1 MKIKS
6 WFLSQK
12 EQYLRLW
19 RVMKKPSVEELK
31 LVSKVS
37 AIGVLILGAIGFLIN
52 LLFSFL
58 IRK

>member
-6 WFLSQK
+6 WLISQK

-19 RVMKKPSVEELK
+19 RVMKKPTKEELK

-37 AIGVLILGAIGFLIN
+37 AIGVLILGIIGFLIQ
-52 LLFSFL
+52 LLFIL